1 MTYKTAQIA
10 KLAGVHPNTIRFYEE
25 MKLLP
30 PVPRTPKGY
39 RIFSDRHLEQLDF
52 LRVAFRAEIIS
63 DQLRR
68 EVYDIVKIFATDH
81 FSSALDRTQLYLAH
95 LSEEKSRA
103 NEAIQICKGMMDPPS
118 FIEQVHNRVTA
129 AESLGITI
137 DVLRDWERNGLI
149 SVPRNPRGHRIYR
162 EKEMNRLKMIRTLR
176 CAHYSMMAILRMLT
190 RLDQGNFDIE
200 ENLNTPSGEE
210 DIIGA
215 TDCYISALQSAE
227 ADAQLMIE
235 KLEKYKSLQYT
246 TT

>member
-30 PVPRTPKGY
+30 PIPRTPSGY
-39 RIFSDRHLEQLDF
+39 RIFTSRHLEQLAF
-52 LRVAFRAEIIS
+52 LRVAFKAEIIS

-68 EVYDIVKIFATDH
+68 EVYDIVKMAAIDD
-81 FSSALDRTQLYLAH
+81 FSSALDCTRLYLAH

-103 NEAIQICKGMMDPPS
+103 EEAIQICKGMMDSPS
-118 FIEQVHNRVTA
+118 LIEQVHNRVTA
-129 AESLGITI
+129 AKSLGITV

-149 SVPRNPRGHRIYR
+149 YVPRNPRGHRIYR

-176 CAHYSMMAILRMLT
+176 SAHYSMMAILRMLT
-190 RLDQGNFDIE
+190 RLDQGDFNIE
-200 ENLNTPSGEE
+200 DSLNIPSTEE
-210 DIIGA
+210 DFVGA
-215 TDCYISALQSAE
+215 TDRYIHALQSAE
-227 ADAQLMIE
+227 ADAQIMIE
-235 KLEKYKSLQYT
+235 TLEKYKSLHYT